1 MARGGGRVAARSL
14 VWAQRDGQSHV
25 GSGAQALAKD
35 AQDGRSIGAVSSPSL
50 VLAGTFVL
58 AAAMAA
64 PRASASPV
72 ASQARPLPRPRPHQG
87 GRYSQLQLLL
97 RTAGGLPPPHG
108 FRGRPQAPPSPY
120 SLRPL
125 LPLAALPTVTA
136 VNPQAEALRNSLN
149 GRGQRLTPQRQ
160 RVLGLF
166 ERIGEGSHLSAEEV
180 HQRLLKGEEKVSLAT
195 VYRTLRLLSSMQL
208 LQELELPDGGRRFEL
223 AGDTNRDHHHLV
235 CVRCGQT
242 EEFESHD
249 VLQAGERAAGL
260 HGFRLLECVLNVR
273 AVCPSCAQA
282 EGA

>member
-1 MARGGGRVAARSL
+1 
-14 VWAQRDGQSHV
+14 
-25 GSGAQALAKD
+25 
-35 AQDGRSIGAVSSPSL
+35 
-50 VLAGTFVL
+50 
-58 AAAMAA
+58 
-64 PRASASPV
+64 
-72 ASQARPLPRPRPHQG
+72 
-87 GRYSQLQLLL
+87 
-97 RTAGGLPPPHG
+97 
-108 FRGRPQAPPSPY
+108 
-120 SLRPL
+120 
-125 LPLAALPTVTA
+125 LAALPTVTA
-136 VNPQAEALRNSLN
+136 ANPQAQALRTSLN

-180 HQRLLKGEEKVSLAT
+180 HQRLLKGDEKVSLAT

>member
-1 MARGGGRVAARSL
+1 ML
-14 VWAQRDGQSHV
+14 E
-25 GSGAQALAKD
+25 
-35 AQDGRSIGAVSSPSL
+35 
-50 VLAGTFVL
+50 
-58 AAAMAA
+58 AA
-64 PRASASPV
+64 PRSDRPRAPRPQNRGSHVAGPGSWAVQLGHAVGPCSG
-72 ASQARPLPRPRPHQG
+72 ASQQSSRQVRRQIFAIATTIENYWRLRPHG
-87 GRYSQLQLLL
+87 CRGL
-97 RTAGGLPPPHG
+97 RSGAAD
-108 FRGRPQAPPSPY
+108 RPESP
-120 SLRPL
+120 RTQ

-136 VNPQAEALRNSLN
+136 ANPQAEALRTSLN

-180 HQRLLKGEEKVSLAT
+180 HQRLLKGDEKVSLAT

>member
-1 MARGGGRVAARSL
+1 MRTSADVCRHGRL
-14 VWAQRDGQSHV
+14 
-25 GSGAQALAKD
+25 
-35 AQDGRSIGAVSSPSL
+35 
-50 VLAGTFVL
+50 
-58 AAAMAA
+58 
-64 PRASASPV
+64 
-72 ASQARPLPRPRPHQG
+72 
-87 GRYSQLQLLL
+87 
-97 RTAGGLPPPHG
+97 
-108 FRGRPQAPPSPY
+108 GRPQAPPFPY
-120 SLRPL
+120 SLSPL

-136 VNPQAEALRNSLN
+136 ANPQAEALRNSLN

-235 CVRCGQT
+235 CVRCGLT

-249 VLQAGERAAGL
+249 VLDAGERAAGL